1 MADTL
6 LCSRIM
12 PFGPARKLRVRGTV
26 SRAGRDSTREH
37 GFSLIDVL
45 MVVALIGIVAAIA
58 VPVTGNAV
66 AGQKFKNDAQAVTNM
81 VGLAKMRASA
91 TYSRARVRANI
102 TARTFALERWDK
114 TAGQWVAEGVSTRL
128 SNGVTFSFGAIAAA
142 PPNTQAALGFSPACR
157 SGITAAS
164 GAIANTACIVFNSR
178 GLPVDGGGL
187 AFGGHALYLT
197 DGIGVAAT
205 TVTATPRIR
214 RWWTPG
220 RLGTAYWRE
229 QQ

>member
-1 MADTL
+1 MQFRSAPR
-6 LCSRIM
+6 SRTSST
-12 PFGPARKLRVRGTV
+12 F
-26 SRAGRDSTREH
+26 SRARLAREH
-37 GFSLIDVL
+37 GFSLIDIL
-45 MVVALIGIVAAIA
+45 MVVALLGVVAGIAI
-58 VPVTGNAV
+58 PVTGNAV
-66 AGQKFKNDAQAVTNM
+66 AGQKFKNDAQAITNM

-91 TYSRARVRANI
+91 AYTRARVRI
-102 TARTFALERWDK
+102 DTSARTFVLERWDK
-114 TAGQWVAEGVSTRL
+114 TAGAWVAEGVPATL
-128 SNGVTFSFGAIAAA
+128 SNGVTFSFGSVATA
-142 PPNTQAALGFSPACR
+142 PPNTQTAIGFSPACR
-157 SGITAAS
+157 VGVTAAS
-164 GAIANTACIVFNSR
+164 ATVANSHCIVFNSR
-178 GLPVDGGGL
+178 GLPVDGAGL